1 MDENINTPG
10 QTPNQPE
17 TTWIDAQQMM
27 QIFFISPSTLKNW
40 RQNGTVEY
48 SKIGGRILYNKQA
61 AYNQLEARVKN
72 RDKRE
77 E

>member
-1 MDENINTPG
+1 MDENTITLNP
-10 QTPNQPE
+10 TPNQQE
-17 TTWIDAQQMM
+17 ITWIDAQQMM
-27 QIFFISPSTLKNW
+27 QIFYISPSTLKKW
-40 RQNGTVEY
+40 RKNGTVEY

-61 AYNQLEARVKN
+61 AYKQLEARVKN